1 MAYNPLD
8 DKGYQ
13 KIEVGDIVRATGK
26 IDESF
31 FEGREL
37 MAESVVKLIDWFT
50 MLTIIFC
57 NDKFMWEV
65 ENQAKHGHPNI

>member
-1 MAYNPLD
+1 MTVDVQNMAYNPLD

-37 MAESVVKLIDWFT
+37 MAESVVKLID
-50 MLTIIFC
+50 
-57 NDKFMWEV
+57 
-65 ENQAKHGHPNI
+65 